1 MTGNCVGQR
10 NRPSRQLEVPEK
22 GFGEVIKLISS
33 PTHSPWWHWSSSA
46 LPLTVCRATSVCNY
60 SWYDSIPHPLS

>member
-10 NRPSRQLEVPEK
+10 NRPRRQLEVPAE

-33 PTHSPWWHWSSSA
+33 PTHSPGGTR
-46 LPLTVCRATSVCNY
+46 LDVRRC
-60 SWYDSIPHPLS
+60 